1 MLSGLAAVGAGA
13 SQPLSLF
20 TDQGSAISGGVLSL
34 GTSWGSVSGTGSGS
48 GL

>member
-1 MLSGLAAVGAGA
+1 MLSGLAVVSAGA
-13 SQPLSLF
+13 SQPLGLF
-20 TDQGSAISGGVLSL
+20 TGQGSAISGGVLSL